1 MSMSFQKTDSG
12 AVINT
17 DLSEYERYKLQRQK
31 AVENK
36 TLQQKV
42 DVLEREV
49 TNLKIKLSQIE
60 SRLN

>member
-1 MSMSFQKTDSG
+1 MIMSFQKTDSG

>member
-1 MSMSFQKTDSG
+1 MNISFQKTDTG

-36 TLQQKV
+36 TLQEKV
-42 DVLEREV
+42 NVLEREV